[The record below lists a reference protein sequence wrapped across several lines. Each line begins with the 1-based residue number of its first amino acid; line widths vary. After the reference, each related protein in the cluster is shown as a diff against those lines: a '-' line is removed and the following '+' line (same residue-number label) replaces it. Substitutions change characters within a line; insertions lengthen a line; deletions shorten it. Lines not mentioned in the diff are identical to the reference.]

1 MNSLLSH
8 LGPGYSRRNR
18 TIILGFILLII
29 AIAVATYFLTRG
41 DDDDDKD
48 KKDENTSEN
57 VPSIEDPTVTR
68 TLLPDSYNSSESGTT
83 ETYEIGGCKTETYQ
97 IEYNGGISDTVLSK
111 NVSIGITWSNKSG
124 FENVTKLD
132 IEHYVDN
139 VKKNTKPINR
149 YDVNGVEIPANK
161 NYFKIYAKGLTQEFQ
176 GLEPTIKDDNGTDIP
191 NPAAYSFVGT
201 HTIKII
207 ATYTGEDSEG
217 KAIDINI
224 TLTEG
229 TTTKTVEVKTEDLAA
244 TLNLTVPEVRVYTP
258 IQSYFAMKDAEIDNE
273 LYYATSEDLDIHKSI
288 VGNSSVKPFTLI
300 RASANNSN
308 SNQFYF
314 KFSETQY
321 LGHTNGK
328 LSIDSADNKK
338 IITLVSSSLDT
349 TDGVRYFR
357 LSFGNDLYAVLDENR
372 DGAVKT
378 MVQVKTETVFD
389 TLEWKLSTN
398 FPSTC
403 DASSTTVNSI
413 TNSGCPSDLAS
424 GSTCQPTCKDG
435 YRLAGYTDCYFGNK
449 IKVAT
454 CFLYQYEF
462 IMNIKS
468 SALGPHIEHI
478 FLDDTLLTKDQTF
491 IHIIPTHNNNSDNM
505 FIDDDSLSKWGRSG
519 YSTNDKIF
527 TIGSNTQIKQIKIV
541 YSEPQY
547 VPGWIIKE
555 NGITVITDTGNGGA
569 LQTPEHV
576 TYTYDIEN
584 GTSASDTPQLASF
597 VKYEKKKFKS
607 DVTGIWIDAG
617 RPTNANP
624 GTDRSDKENTIAQY
638 QYLSAML
645 DSGNNL
651 SACKTKCVDMDK
663 CKSIL
668 YYPKQNKCYF
678 SGVEANSDNIEDNP
692 SETTMGNTHL
702 YGIIRPKGDSCDTST
717 PPTNGTIGDCVSEL
731 EDGETCQPICNSGY
745 AVSGNSSC
753 DDGVLTAATCSAKN
767 SYTKVTGI
775 VIGPQNAFDD
785 YDLNMSMWGTIDE
798 CKEKCDTID
807 TCKGFQGSL
816 TSEWRDGKWRYPC
829 RFKSMDIQNPVK
841 SGECG
846 FSPTDFQ
853 NCSEHAVKSNWQR
866 SYRKVPTPQ
875 R

>member
-1 MNSLLSH
+1 MQDPENGLAGTNCTSPFTHGSECT
-8 LGPGYSRRNR
+8 PTCDTGYTVS
-18 TIILGFILLII
+18 G
-29 AIAVATYFLTRG
+29 
-41 DDDDDKD
+41 K
-48 KKDENTSEN
+48 TSC
-57 VPSIEDPTVTR
+57 SA
-68 TLLPDSYNSSESGTT
+68 G
-83 ETYEIGGCKTETYQ
+83 
-97 IEYNGGISDTVLSK
+97 
-111 NVSIGITWSNKSG
+111 
-124 FENVTKLD
+124 
-132 IEHYVDN
+132 
-139 VKKNTKPINR
+139 
-149 YDVNGVEIPANK
+149 
-161 NYFKIYAKGLTQEFQ
+161 
-176 GLEPTIKDDNGTDIP
+176 
-191 NPAAYSFVGT
+191 
-201 HTIKII
+201 
-207 ATYTGEDSEG
+207 
-217 KAIDINI
+217 
-224 TLTEG
+224 TLT
-229 TTTKTVEVKTEDLAA
+229 LA
-244 TLNLTVPEVRVYTP
+244 EC
-258 IQSYFAMKDAEIDNE
+258 I
-273 LYYATSEDLDIHKSI
+273 
-288 VGNSSVKPFTLI
+288 
-300 RASANNSN
+300 
-308 SNQFYF
+308 
-314 KFSETQY
+314 
-321 LGHTNGK
+321 
-328 LSIDSADNKK
+328 
-338 IITLVSSSLDT
+338 
-349 TDGVRYFR
+349 
-357 LSFGNDLYAVLDENR
+357 
-372 DGAVKT
+372 
-378 MVQVKTETVFD
+378 
-389 TLEWKLSTN
+389 
-398 FPSTC
+398 PSTC

-462 IMNIKS
+462 IMNIRS
-468 SALGPHIEHI
+468 SALGPHIEYI

-576 TYTYDIEN
+576 PYTYDIEK
-584 GTSASDTPQLASF
+584 GTSASETPQLGSF

-651 SACKTKCVDMDK
+651 SACKTKCLSMDK